1 MIWLSHGPSLLQM
14 EELSRI
20 EVDPE
25 EKTSKADKS
34 LVLVRGGFLE
44 SGVVVSLSLISPS
57 CHA

>member
-34 LVLVRGGFLE
+34 LVLVRGV
-44 SGVVVSLSLISPS
+44 SCGVGWWSLFP
-57 CHA
+57 